1 MTEASPRTLLIDLRA
16 AGAPAGREQGPLAV
30 VCGLP
35 VLVRNLLV
43 LARAGYGLAFLV
55 VAPADRAAVE
65 RALEPH
71 RGRLRIAITIVESEA
86 PVLAALAPVLAAPA
100 SELLLWPA
108 TLSFGRFA
116 PALATAPVA
125 PDEVTLAGPGP
136 AEGLAL
142 LGARAAAEA
151 LARGETA
158 EALLARLAMAG
169 ATRTAPEEP
178 RPAFLHRD
186 RVSRDAAE
194 RALLVSL
201 RKPVDGAVAQFDR
214 YVSLFISRRLMRLPV
229 TPNQVTVVA
238 GLIGIGCGVLASFG
252 GYVPM
257 LLAALGFQLNSILDG
272 IDGEIA
278 RAKLHESRLGQWLD
292 TWADDSSNLAF
303 MVGACVGC
311 YRTWGWSGYL
321 ALGVVTAFGLVVTA
335 ALMYHYV
342 ITVAHSGDLN
352 DFKMPW
358 EERAAASPETAP
370 GGGFSGVLARLK
382 FIVRRDTFVFL
393 TTIFALVGQ
402 LRVMTWFY
410 AAGASSVW
418 IAILVYRVILPA
430 VRGAPAGR
438 PSDKRP
444 AA

>member
-16 AGAPAGREQGPLAV
+16 AGAPAGREQGPLAI

-43 LARAGYGLAFLV
+43 LARAGYGLAVLV

-65 RALEPH
+65 RALAPH
-71 RGRLRIAITIVESEA
+71 RQRVRLELTIVESEA
-86 PVLAALAPVLAAPA
+86 PLLAAAQSQLRPE

-108 TLSFGRFA
+108 ALSFGRFA
-116 PALATAPVA
+116 PALATAEVA
-125 PDEVTLAGPGP
+125 PEGALVAGAGP

-158 EALLARLAMAG
+158 EALLARLAEAG
-169 ATRTAPEEP
+169 AARPAPEEV
-178 RPAFLHRD
+178 RPAFLHAD
-186 RVSRDAAE
+186 RASRDAAE

-214 YVSLFISRRLMRLPV
+214 YVSLFLSRRLMRLPV

-238 GLIGIGCGVLASFG
+238 GLIGIGCGVIASLG
-252 GYVPM
+252 GYLPM
-257 LLAALGFQLNSILDG
+257 LIAALGFQLNSILDG

-311 YRTWGWSGYL
+311 YRTWGWTGYL
-321 ALGVVTAFGLVVTA
+321 ALGAVTAFGLVVTA
-335 ALMYHYV
+335 VLMYHYV

-358 EERAAASPETAP
+358 EERAALVPEGAP
-370 GGGFSGVLARLK
+370 RGGLSAVLARLK

-393 TTIFALVGQ
+393 TTIFALAGQ

-418 IAILVYRVILPA
+418 IAILVYRVLLPA
-430 VRGAPAGR
+430 ARR
-438 PSDKRP
+438 R